1 MDNLEKREK
10 KLDSN
15 TPMAYSGIV
24 FIETPIFTHLITEL
38 LDDDNYSRLQTELV
52 INPDKGAL
60 IVGGGGIRKIRWS
73 LGKGRGKRSGV
84 RIIYYYKDSKG
95 QILMLYVYPK
105 NVADNLTAKQK
116 KILNQIAK
124 EFYNEP

>member
-1 MDNLEKREK
+1 M
-10 KLDSN
+10 
-15 TPMAYSGIV
+15 V